1 MKTLLCK
8 SKSASSVVA
17 VLAGLSLAV
26 GVAAC
31 GGGSKN
37 TKVAVKSGLGEGNKV
52 QPPPSIG
59 SSTKQAPARKL
70 TADAKKD
77 FKAAVAFYNEK
88 AKEGWNKGNC
98 QAAAERF
105 DGVAADHPKLVEARY
120 DAGLSYHQCGMKKDA
135 EREYQMALQ
144 IHSSHAPSIS
154 NLGEIY
160 FKSGKVEAAKKYW
173 ERAIEAD
180 PKLIAARNNLAWL
193 LIEEMRST
201 SNRSAWS
208 RLEKEAAQHLSSV
221 LAVDNENVKAYVLYG
236 LLYMEGSERNENRLD
251 LAKLLLDE
259 ASKRNANYASLHNAF
274 GLYYMRR
281 DALGLALEEF
291 QKAVAL
297 DPNFIEARRNVG
309 SITLGFRKYDVAAE
323 QFAKVIELS
332 PKCYDSHI
340 GLGIANRGLGN
351 LDKAEEYYEKA
362 KKIGPGRGAAYFNLG
377 VLYKD
382 FLANKA
388 TDLRGNQA
396 AYRKAKGYF
405 EQFLTKADASAADKK
420 EAKNNIKDCDK
431 IIDQLEK
438 VIQQQAKDAA
448 GGAGG

>member
-8 SKSASSVVA
+8 SKRASSFVA
-17 VLAGLSLAV
+17 VLAGASLAV
-26 GVAAC
+26 GIFGC
-31 GGGSKN
+31 GGSSKG
-37 TKVAVKSGLGEGNKV
+37 KVSVKSGLGEGNKV
-52 QPPPSIG
+52 QPPPKVGEG
-59 SSTKQAPARKL
+59 SKQAPARNL
-70 TADAKKD
+70 TADAQKD

-88 AKEGWNKGNC
+88 AKEGWTKPNC
-98 QAAAERF
+98 QAAADRF
-105 DGVAADHPKLVEARY
+105 AGVAADHPKLVEARY

-135 EREYQMALQ
+135 EREYQKALQ

-160 FKSGKVEAAKKYW
+160 FDSGKVDAAKKYW
-173 ERAIEAD
+173 ERAIQAD

-193 LIEEMRST
+193 LIEEMRKMDSK
-201 SNRSAWS
+201 SAGWKRMES
-208 RLEKEAAQHLSSV
+208 DAKQHLSSV

-259 ASKRNANYASLHNAF
+259 AKKRDAKYAPLYNAL

-281 DALGLALEEF
+281 DALGLALESF
-291 QKAVAL
+291 QQAVAL

-309 SITLGFRKYDVAAE
+309 SITLGFRKYDEAAA
-323 QFAKVIELS
+323 QFSKVLELS

-340 GLGIANRGLGN
+340 GLGIAQRGLGN
-351 LDKAEEYYEKA
+351 LDKAEEYYNAA
-362 KKIGPGRGAAYFNLG
+362 KKIGPGRAAAYFNLG

-388 TDLRGNQA
+388 SDLRGNQA

-405 EQFLTKADASAADKK
+405 EQFLTKADASRGDKK
-420 EAKNNIKDCDK
+420 EAQDNIKDCDK

-448 GGAGG
+448 GGQT